1 VICFVPVPEEGDL
14 MKLYQLVA
22 KDIWRRKRRVL
33 YAALGVVIG
42 ATTVVGILTIALA
55 GEARIYSQLEKYGP
69 NLTVV
74 PAISNLD
81 IKLGDLSMGTL
92 TVGENYISEEKLP
105 QIRQIADG
113 EIRKRLGIEYE
124 GDIATI
130 APKLYVNAEVRGI
143 SVMLVGVD
151 PQEERRI
158 KTWWR
163 IREGEYLE
171 GADQAL
177 VGAAAAELLEFNVG
191 DKIALSG
198 SDVTVTGILEE
209 TGSNEDYQV
218 FVPIETLQKAFD
230 KEALVSSIDIRAL
243 CNACP
248 VEIIADG
255 INQNIAGVR
264 AVAVKQVAATEMG
277 MMERMNNFMM
287 ALAGVTLAVGLFA
300 VVNTMMAS
308 VHERIKDIGIMRA
321 VGASRRQIIKV
332 FIYEAIIIGI
342 VGGIFGY
349 VAGTLLAYAVG
360 PLIFE
365 GTAIAYVPRY
375 FPLSLALAT
384 FVAVISTVYPAFR
397 ATRIKVADSLRSL

>member
-1 VICFVPVPEEGDL
+1 V
-14 MKLYQLVA
+14 KLYQIVA
-22 KDIWRRKRRVL
+22 KDVVRRKRRVL

-42 ATTVVGILTIALA
+42 TMTVVGILTIALA

-81 IKLGDLSMGTL
+81 MKLGDLSLGTL
-92 TVGENYISEEKLP
+92 AVGENYIPEERLP
-105 QIRQIADG
+105 QIRRIADD
-113 EIRKRLGIEYE
+113 EIRRGMGIQDE

-130 APKLYVNAEVRGI
+130 APKLYLNAEVMGM

-151 PQEERRI
+151 PQQENKI

-163 IREGEYLE
+163 IQEGGYLE

-177 VGAAAAELLEFNVG
+177 VGAVAAELLEINAG
-191 DKIALSG
+191 DRIGLNG
-198 SDVTVTGILEE
+198 SDITVTGILEE
-209 TGSNEDYQV
+209 TGSNDDYQI
-218 FVPIETLQKAFD
+218 FVPIGTLQRLFD
-230 KEALVSSIDIRAL
+230 KDGLISSIDIRAL

-248 VEIIADG
+248 VEFIADG
-255 INQNIAGVR
+255 INQNIPGVR
-264 AVAVKQVAATEMG
+264 AVAVKQVAASEMG
-277 MMERMNNFMM
+277 MMEKMNKFML
-287 ALAGVTLAVGLFA
+287 ALAGITVAVGLFG

-308 VHERIKDIGIMRA
+308 VHERVKDIGIMRA
-321 VGASRRQIIKV
+321 VGASRNQIIKV

-342 VGGIFGY
+342 MGGIFGY
-349 VAGTLLAYAVG
+349 AAGTLLAYAVG

-365 GTAIAYVPRY
+365 GTAISYVPQY

-384 FVAVISTVYPAFR
+384 FIAVTAAVYPAFR
-397 ATRIKVADSLRSL
+397 ATRIKVADSFRSL